1 MVKMRMSFWKG
12 CVTLLM
18 LLNLSVSNA
27 QVKVAGGFIQDSTKI
42 GVPFTYYLTARYPSN
57 LQVLFPDST
66 WTFEGFEFERKRYFP
81 TVTQQGESYDSA
93 VYTLLTFEIDEVQY
107 LSLPVFQL
115 LQADCTFHVPP
126 RDSIVLSL
134 LVTEP
139 IPDSL
144 SAQDLPLKTNTGYQ
158 RVFFLFNYP
167 ILLIVLISLLVVAVA
182 VWLIF
187 GKRIRKHF
195 KLKRLNG
202 NHQKFL
208 QTFSAYI
215 QQLQTQFSPEQ
226 TERALFLW
234 KKYIENLD
242 GKPYTKLTT
251 RETLMLETDTRLR
264 ESLPLLDKA
273 IYGHNSLVLEP
284 LNQLKTLAEEKFGKK
299 VEEISHG

>member
-1 MVKMRMSFWKG
+1 MMRACVLKG
-12 CVTLLM
+12 CLTVLM
-18 LLNLSVSNA
+18 FISLSVSYA
-27 QVKVAGGFIQDSTKI
+27 QVKVSGGFIQDSTKI
-42 GVPFTYYLTARYPSN
+42 GIPFNYYLTARYPSN

-66 WTFEGFEFERKRYFP
+66 WKFEEFEFSQKKYFP

-93 VYTLLTFEIDEVQY
+93 VYTLLTFEVDEMQY
-107 LSLPVFQL
+107 LALPVFQL
-115 LQADCTFHVPP
+115 QKADCTYHIPP

-139 IPDSL
+139 VPDSL
-144 SAQDLPLKTNTGYQ
+144 SAQDLPLKTNTEYQ

-167 ILLIVLISLLVVAVA
+167 ILLIVLVSLLVVAIA

-215 QQLQTQFSPEQ
+215 QQLQAQFSPEQ